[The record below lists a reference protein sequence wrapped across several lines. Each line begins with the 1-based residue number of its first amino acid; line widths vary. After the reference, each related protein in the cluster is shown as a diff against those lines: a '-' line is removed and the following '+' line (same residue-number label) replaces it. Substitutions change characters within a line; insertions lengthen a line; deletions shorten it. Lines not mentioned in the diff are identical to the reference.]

1 MSVKGVGKNTNSIKL
16 HHNPHKIFL
25 HQDWREAL
33 YPDGSH
39 TRTADWLSVG
49 KLQWCW
55 LADWKVT
62 TMLIGWWWK
71 ILKMKCYGWL
81 YSFGQRTRTGLWIL
95 FGSLSLNKSHLTC
108 KEVIQWTC
116 TVVLRQ
122 PEELTWKHWW
132 FLGLLLTWLLTIR
145 MEVLLPTSLS
155 YWSVGA
161 LLNL

>member
-1 MSVKGVGKNTNSIKL
+1 MVIRIDLSLMSAKGVGKNRSSMKL

-39 TRTADWLSVG
+39 TRTADWLSVE
-49 KLQWCW
+49 KLQRCR
-55 LADWKVT
+55 LADDEKYYNGNAMAGCIHLAKEQVRGCVYCLNRNT
-62 TMLIGWWWK
+62 NP
-71 ILKMKCYGWL
+71 ILPVKRWFNELVLWFCDNLKSWL
-81 YSFGQRTRTGLWIL
+81 ENTD
-95 FGSLSLNKSHLTC
+95 
-108 KEVIQWTC
+108 
-116 TVVLRQ
+116 
-122 PEELTWKHWW
+122 WW
-132 FLGLLLTWLLTIR
+132 FLSLLLTWLLTIR